1 MSQPKSKTLRI
12 PPEPDAITDTA
23 LSCQPR
29 AKKTATEK
37 KPRRR
42 GRPIEKPMAELIPDT
57 PENIARAVV
66 NTKPKKTG
74 HWKYLK
80 KRRA

>member
-1 MSQPKSKTLRI
+1 MSEPK
-12 PPEPDAITDTA
+12 
-23 LSCQPR
+23 
-29 AKKTATEK
+29 
-37 KPRRR
+37 RR
-42 GRPIEKPMAELIPDT
+42 GRPIEKPMAEPIPAT

-74 HWKYLK
+74 SWKYLK